1 MFTSLDAARG
11 AAKRL
16 KAATDD
22 MGRPQKLT
30 RCQAVV
36 AAACGFNGWQHL
48 AKTLGTPHE
57 PGDARDKDLALR
69 RFGETMRPLLPAPLA
84 SDIPGLFS
92 ATFGHGTGAGSPGL
106 DARLSHTVGHLL

>member
-1 MFTSLDAARG
+1 MFTSLDAVRG

-16 KAATDD
+16 KAATDG

-57 PGDARDKDLALR
+57 PGDARDKDLAFQ
-69 RFGETMRPLLPAPLA
+69 RFGETMRPLLPARPA
-84 SDIPGLFS
+84 PDISGLGVVQRGVTRAAGLTAPGRMMAPWFL
-92 ATFGHGTGAGSPGL
+92 
-106 DARLSHTVGHLL
+106 